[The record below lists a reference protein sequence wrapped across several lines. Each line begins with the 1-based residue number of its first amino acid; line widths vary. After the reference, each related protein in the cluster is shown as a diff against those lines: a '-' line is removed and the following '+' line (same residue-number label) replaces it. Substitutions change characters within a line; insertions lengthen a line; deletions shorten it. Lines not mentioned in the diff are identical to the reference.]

1 MEIFNPTS
9 SFEFHKISLATPQ
22 PITGGG
28 SYFTKINY
36 EDNKPV
42 YIQLPKCLTKQSII
56 STKKGKY
63 CDLMYDRATHA
74 ELIDWIEKIESS
86 CQDRIDEKKQ
96 LWFQNEFTRDDI
108 ETMMTPIAR
117 MYKSGSS
124 VLIRAYMNEN
134 KYTGKDKC
142 IVYNEH
148 EVNIDINAINEE
160 TYIIPLILLDGIKFT
175 SRSFE
180 IDIKI
185 VQIMVLDKK
194 SPEISACLIKHS
206 QIPAPS
212 QVAVPSQVPIE
223 VPAQVQVPSQVQVP
237 AQAPIEVPAQVT
249 VPIESAPLSTSTP
262 LENNE
267 IEEVQISYKDLSD
280 SIIIKKRN
288 EVYYEQYKLAKQK
301 ARELRDS
308 AVKAFLEAKGIK
320 TQYKLDDES
329 ANSDLEDLEDLED

>member
-22 PITGGG
+22 PITGGC

-63 CDLMYDRATHA
+63 CDLMYDRANHA

-206 QIPAPS
+206 QILAPAPG
-212 QVAVPSQVPIE
+212 E
-223 VPAQVQVPSQVQVP
+223 VPSQVQVP
-237 AQAPIEVPAQVT
+237 SHVPIEVPSHVPIEVPSQVT

-262 LENNE
+262 LENIE

-329 ANSDLEDLEDLED
+329 ADSDLED